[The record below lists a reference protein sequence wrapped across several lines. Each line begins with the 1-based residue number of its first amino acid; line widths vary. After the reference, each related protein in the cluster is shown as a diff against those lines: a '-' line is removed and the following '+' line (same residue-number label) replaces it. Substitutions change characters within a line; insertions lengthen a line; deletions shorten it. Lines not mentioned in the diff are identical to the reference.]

1 MYTFVKSKDT
11 GRFGMQRDNGDVAW
25 FGKSERAA
33 YHIYVTVLADGMKE
47 ELYHWEP
54 ATQHVERA

>member
-1 MYTFVKSKDT
+1 
-11 GRFGMQRDNGDVAW
+11 MQRDNGDVAW